1 MITSH
6 YRQLVQLLCLVCVLG
21 SLNACVG
28 ELYRSIKAD
37 LDFEL
42 EPQVH
47 ERLKTNPEVVAIHY
61 APETS
66 LSVEGGVSRHDLFR
80 VEDPLLTVK
89 DRFLITLREQMHL
102 TNVQAMPAPRFQ
114 PWEMQYG
121 VNVRELIRLYDH
133 GLVLDF
139 QTLQWAFTQYG
150 ENKLSKWSDWNMTTP
165 TILFHRVRAR
175 LIDLDQR
182 KLLWQTTCYVHT
194 QQHSMQEWTSNQS
207 QLVKDERE
215 DLGVRCAHQLVEK
228 FAGTL

>member
-1 MITSH
+1 MYIR
-6 YRQLVQLLCLVCVLG
+6 YGRVGLLMLLVWFLG
-21 SLNACVG
+21 ALNGCVG
-28 ELYRSIKAD
+28 ELYQSIKAD
-37 LDFEL
+37 LDL
-42 EPQVH
+42 SLDPH
-47 ERLKTNPEVVAIHY
+47 TRERLNTNPRLIAIHSP
-61 APETS
+61 PETS
-66 LSVEGGVSRHDLFR
+66 LSVEGGVSRHDPFR
-80 VEDPLLTVK
+80 LEDPLLTVK

-121 VNVRELIRLYDH
+121 VDVRELIRLYDH

>member
-21 SLNACVG
+21 AQNACVG

-61 APETS
+61 APETL

-89 DRFLITLREQMHL
+89 DRFLITLREQMILEFVAH
-102 TNVQAMPAPRFQ
+102 TNLSRSLLGLYECKCVSGPS
-114 PWEMQYG
+114 
-121 VNVRELIRLYDH
+121 VNH
-133 GLVLDF
+133 
-139 QTLQWAFTQYG
+139 
-150 ENKLSKWSDWNMTTP
+150 
-165 TILFHRVRAR
+165 
-175 LIDLDQR
+175 
-182 KLLWQTTCYVHT
+182 
-194 QQHSMQEWTSNQS
+194 
-207 QLVKDERE
+207 
-215 DLGVRCAHQLVEK
+215 
-228 FAGTL
+228 